1 MAKII
6 ALLIALLLTLGCF
19 AQAPPPPTANQ
30 PMQPA
35 PLPAG
40 LAQPLVDLR
49 QIANTTVSD
58 LQEVRV
64 DKWKANDDDKD
75 RARSNIESLQRNL
88 TAALPALEQQVRANP
103 LSVAAVVKLYRN
115 MTAVFDVLASVTES
129 AGAFGNKSDYQQLAT
144 DTRNLDN
151 VRRSLADQ
159 LEQMAE
165 NQDAQIGRLTAQ
177 LRAQQAASSP
187 PKRVIVDDN
196 APASKTSKSK
206 KKTSSSRTQ

>member
-1 MAKII
+1 
-6 ALLIALLLTLGCF
+6 
-19 AQAPPPPTANQ
+19 
-30 PMQPA
+30 MQPA